1 MKYTEAMELDLQFFA
16 EEGSEEPEA
25 ATPETSD
32 EVTEESEGEEETATA
47 EQSPELNSQ
56 FAEVR
61 RRAEA
66 DARRKYEAKAAANN
80 RLIAERFKGYTNP
93 ETGAAITTVE
103 EYMEALA
110 AQDRARAKAQMQEAG
125 IDPDMLD
132 RAIANSPVVRRAE
145 EIERQNQQYQVDAMI
160 NEDMKAIIDF
170 DPSITS
176 AADVYAQPNWNDVIG
191 YCQNHP
197 GVRLAEAYKL
207 INFDRLSEA
216 RMKAGEQAAINQ
228 AKGKDHLKVATGTS
242 NEDRS
247 VDIPSNVL
255 DMWQTAY
262 PDKTKKELKAL
273 YNMTLSRTGG

>member
-160 NEDMKAIIDF
+160 NEDIKTIIDF

-247 VDIPSNVL
+247 VDIPSGVL
-255 DMWQTAY
+255 DMWKQAY
-262 PDKTKKELKAL
+262 PDKSGKELKAL